1 MKSHAIK
8 SAVLTEGVVAFLL
21 LRMRGMVKRSLI
33 GLVFCLVAALPPLV
47 GAAEPLTVTFPVIV
61 VFNEHAPVQN
71 FRSFYHADDRAHANP
86 EAWRYLDHDVVGT
99 VQILEARHEFRADH
113 IYSAALQG
121 FAALLTAQ
129 QIDALDNDPL
139 IAYVEADGTMTAIE
153 QKLPW
158 GIDRVD
164 ADISSTLSGNGSGGV
179 SGVNAYII
187 DTGIDTAHADLNVV
201 SHVNFAGGPNRDCNG
216 HGTHVAGTV
225 AARDNMIDV
234 VGVAPGAP
242 LMGVKVLGC
251 GGTGTTSGVIK
262 GVDWV
267 TANAQKP
274 AVANM
279 SLGGGV
285 SQALDDAVKNSA
297 NSGVF
302 YAIAAGNDD
311 ADACNSSPA
320 RAGTY
325 DGVMTTAATNSSN
338 QETSWSNYGP
348 CVDIWAPGVSI
359 LSTKRGGGTTTM
371 SGTSMAAPH
380 VAGTGALY
388 LSSYATATPA
398 KVEDQLKFDAASSGT
413 TSKDGWAISIV
424 YAGQY

>member
-1 MKSHAIK
+1 
-8 SAVLTEGVVAFLL
+8 
-21 LRMRGMVKRSLI
+21 MVKRSLV
-33 GLVFCLVAALPPLV
+33 GLAFCLVAALPPLV
-47 GAAEPLTVTFPVIV
+47 GAEQPPTATFSVIV
-61 VFNEHAPVQN
+61 VFNEHAQFQN
-71 FRSFYHADDRAHANP
+71 FRSFYRADDRARANT
-86 EAWRYLDHDVVGT
+86 EAWGYLDHGVVGT
-99 VQILEARHEFRADH
+99 VQMLEARHGLRADH

-121 FAALLTAQ
+121 FAARLTAQ
-129 QIDALDNDPL
+129 QIDTLEHDPL
-139 IAYVEADGTMTAIE
+139 VAYVEADGTMMAIA
-153 QKLPW
+153 QTLPW

-164 ADISSTLSGNGSGGV
+164 ADISSTMTGNGSGGV

-201 SHVNFAGGPNRDCNG
+201 SHVNFAGGPNKDCNG

-225 AARDNMIDV
+225 SSRDNTINV
-234 VGVAPGAP
+234 VGVSPGAP
-242 LMGVKVLGC
+242 LTGVKVLGC

-267 TANAQKP
+267 TANAKKP

-285 SQALDDAVKNSA
+285 SQALDNAVKKSA
-297 NSGVF
+297 DSSVF
-302 YAIAAGNDD
+302 YSIAAGNDG
-311 ADACNSSPA
+311 ADACNFSPA

-325 DGVMTTAATNSSN
+325 DGVMTTAATDSSN
-338 QETSWSNYGP
+338 QEALWSNYGP

-359 LSTKRGGGTTTM
+359 LSTKKGGGTTTM

-388 LSSYATATPA
+388 LSSYATSTPA
-398 KVEDQLKFDAASSGT
+398 TVEGQLKLDAASQGT
-413 TSKDGWAISIV
+413 ASKDGRAISIV
-424 YAGQY
+424 YAGRY